1 MPQSTIFKEVLSN
14 PSCPERPPPFLP
26 LLPPTQMD
34 PQTHTQ
40 GRTREEEAAEMKGWA
55 GSGRAQ
61 HTRLDSPS
69 WAPVPSR
76 SRGSCPIPSPLF
88 RFPGDHPPAS
98 ACPSL
103 DPVGA
108 SDGNIPR
115 VLASPPPRGGGP
127 APLAVRA
134 GEERGLE
141 GRHLTAPTYLPSMP
155 APNRSHLCPAH
166 LLGPY
171 LQVRHSGNP
180 GRLLGLGQG
189 WRQGRE
195 PVRSFSW
202 RNMCPSRVK
211 LFCFSNLISQGDN
224 SPPQGI

>member
-1 MPQSTIFKEVLSN
+1 MQALRGSPWSPREG
-14 PSCPERPPPFLP
+14 
-26 LLPPTQMD
+26 
-34 PQTHTQ
+34 Q
-40 GRTREEEAAEMKGWA
+40 GRGSWRGGIDKELDRTWAQEPQRAAQGVLFSGAEGVKDGLPARKGQDGSQIGDLCGRGGEREH
-55 GSGRAQ
+55 S
-61 HTRLDSPS
+61 
-69 WAPVPSR
+69 
-76 SRGSCPIPSPLF
+76 LF

-103 DPVGA
+103 DPVGT

-127 APLAVRA
+127 APLVVRA
-134 GEERGLE
+134 AEERGLE
-141 GRHLTAPTYLPSMP
+141 GRHLTAPTYLPSAP

-202 RNMCPSRVK
+202 RNTCPSRVK
-211 LFCFSNLISQGDN
+211 PFCFSNLISQGDN

>member
-1 MPQSTIFKEVLSN
+1 MVWHCT
-14 PSCPERPPPFLP
+14 
-26 LLPPTQMD
+26 PPTAQ
-34 PQTHTQ
+34 
-40 GRTREEEAAEMKGWA
+40 RTRTA
-55 GSGRAQ
+55 
-61 HTRLDSPS
+61 PS

-76 SRGSCPIPSPLF
+76 SQGSCPIPSSLF

-103 DPVGA
+103 DPVGT

-127 APLAVRA
+127 APLVVRA
-134 GEERGLE
+134 AEERGLE
-141 GRHLTAPTYLPSMP
+141 GRHLTAPTYLPSAP

-195 PVRSFSW
+195 PVRSYGAESS
-202 RNMCPSRVK
+202 NPINHVVSSSGDQPPSGSYLGTCVE
-211 LFCFSNLISQGDN
+211 
-224 SPPQGI
+224 